1 MWILELLLM
10 GPVLGNDDHG
20 DPLSPEN
27 PKKKKKIHFL
37 IIPQGASVEEIDK
50 TDIKVKQKKKV
61 GLLQETTGFKANQ
74 VPTG

>member
-1 MWILELLLM
+1 MTTTGTRYPQKIQ
-10 GPVLGNDDHG
+10 
-20 DPLSPEN
+20 
-27 PKKKKKIHFL
+27 KKKKKKKKKNHFL

>member
-1 MWILELLLM
+1 M

-37 IIPQGASVEEIDK
+37 IIPQGASVAEIDK
-50 TDIKVKQKKKV
+50 TDLKIKQKKIE
-61 GLLQETTGFKANQ
+61 LLQEATGLKANQ
-74 VPTG
+74 VPIG